1 MDVNHVQFIRKKQD
15 SETRTV
21 SLFMLQ
27 AHGKLISQQS
37 GSSFKDFCS
46 MPSFQTFNKFSVLN
60 DWFN

>member
-1 MDVNHVQFIRKKQD
+1 MDVNHVQFILKKQD
-15 SETRTV
+15 NETRTV

-37 GSSFKDFCS
+37 GSSFKDYCS

>member
-1 MDVNHVQFIRKKQD
+1 MDVNHVQFIVKKQD
-15 SETRTV
+15 SETV

-37 GSSFKDFCS
+37 GSSFKDYCS
-46 MPSFQTFNKFSVLN
+46 MQSFQTFNKFSVLN